1 MKIKRFTIE
10 GFKSIKE
17 LIEIELGDVNAI
29 IGPNNCGKSNI
40 LLALYKVLGKNWIT
54 KNSFDKTD
62 VYREDEDQNIT
73 IEIEFDTP
81 TQYHAFKGFPVDVPI
96 IKFHYTKYKIGP
108 QKGLRRLDKSRLQSN
123 GKPVFT
129 FASKPKAGEKPK
141 MVPLTTIPQVVQEG
155 IPVIYIGSSRDLKY
169 QLPKSQNSLL
179 GSLMQDIN
187 NDFENPDN
195 KILVNEGTE
204 QEAEVSRV
212 ERFKLC
218 IDEAIRALKTEEFE
232 KLETAIK
239 TNALEQLGFD
249 PKTETDKLDLFFNP
263 LTSLGFYKSLEI
275 FVNEFDY
282 SINATE
288 LGSGFQNAIVLA
300 ILKAFEE
307 RRKQGALFLIEE
319 PEMYLHPQMQRSLYK
334 TIREIGKT
342 NQVLYI
348 THSPN
353 FVTIPNFDEIILT
366 SKDKDGTK
374 ITQSKLP
381 RDPKLKRKYSKE
393 LNAERSELFFARKV
407 LVVEGDTE
415 KMSIP
420 VFAERMKIDLDKKG
434 CSIIEV
440 GGKRNLIDY
449 IEICLSFNIPVGVV
463 YDTDSSDFNN
473 KKEEEEKYNENLES
487 YSKKGVKVYKFE
499 KNYEDELKKEYGD
512 EEYTKYCERYGRNK
526 THRAKLMASDEEIG
540 IPKIVEPIINW
551 MGE

>member
-10 GFKSIKE
+10 GFKSIKDP
-17 LIEIELGDVNAI
+17 IQIELGNVNAI

-54 KNSFDKTD
+54 KTSFDSTD
-62 VYREDEDQNIT
+62 VYREEEEQDIT
-73 IEIEFDTP
+73 ISIEFDTP
-81 TQYHAFKGFPVDVPI
+81 AQFEAFKGFPVDVPI
-96 IKFHYTKYKIGP
+96 IQFYYTRYKRGIQQG
-108 QKGLRRLDKSRLQSN
+108 QRRLDKSCLQTN

-129 FASKPKAGEKPK
+129 FASRPKAGERPK
-141 MVPLTTIPQVVQEG
+141 MIPITTIPQAIQES
-155 IPVIYIGSSRDLKY
+155 IPVIYIGSSRNLKY

-179 GSLMQDIN
+179 GTLMQDIN
-187 NDFENPDN
+187 KDFEDPDN
-195 KILVNEGTE
+195 KIVINKGT
-204 QEAEVSRV
+204 SR
-212 ERFKLC
+212 ESEISRIDRFKLC
-218 IDEAIRALKTEEFE
+218 IAEAIKALKTEEFE

-307 RRKQGALFLIEE
+307 RKKQGALFLIEE

-353 FVTIPNFDEIILT
+353 FVTIPNFDEIIMT
-366 SKDKDGTK
+366 SKDENGTK
-374 ITQSKLP
+374 VTKSSLP
-381 RDPKLKRKYSKE
+381 LDQRLKDKYQKE
-393 LNAERSELFFARKV
+393 LNAERSELFFAKKI
-407 LVVEGDTE
+407 LIVEGDTE
-415 KMSIP
+415 KMSLPIY
-420 VFAERMKIDLDKKG
+420 ADRMKIDLDKKG

-449 IEICLSFNIPVGVV
+449 VEICLSFSIPVGVV
-463 YDTDSSDFNN
+463 YDTDSSDFRG
-473 KKEEEEKYNENLES
+473 KADEETKYNEKLES
-487 YSKKGVKVYKFE
+487 YKKKGVEVYSFNV
-499 KNYEDELKKEYGD
+499 NYEAELKSEFGETVYNQ
-512 EEYTKYCERYGRNK
+512 YCEKYGRNK
-526 THRAKLMASDEEIG
+526 THRARLMALDVD
-540 IPKIVEPIINW
+540 IPIPTIIEPIVKW